1 MWLRYVPEGLLL
13 LLQYIQRTYAV
24 PVMVTENG
32 CADVVG
38 AQAQNLDPLNDEHRI
53 RYIRGHIEA
62 VRHGKKLETS

>member
-38 AQAQNLDPLNDEHRI
+38 AQVHHVCF
-53 RYIRGHIEA
+53 RGMRAACMKPILGSES
-62 VRHGKKLETS
+62 RSTE